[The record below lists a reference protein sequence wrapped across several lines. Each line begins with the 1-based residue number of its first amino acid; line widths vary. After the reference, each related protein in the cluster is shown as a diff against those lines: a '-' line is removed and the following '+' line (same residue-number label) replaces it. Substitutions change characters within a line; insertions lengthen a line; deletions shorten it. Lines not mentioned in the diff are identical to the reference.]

1 MDQNA
6 LNQLLSVGV
15 QSGASDIHLRPGDP
29 PIYRINGQ
37 IVPMKME
44 KLRAEHTQQICQVL
58 IRDEVAKAQLDVVH
72 EYDTSYSVPGVAR
85 FRANIYRQRG
95 SLAVVLRIIPAQV
108 PTLQAMGMPPVIA
121 TLATQERG
129 LVLVTGATGSGKS
142 STLAAMVDHIN
153 RTDAVHILTIEDPIE
168 FLHPHKNCIV
178 NQREVG
184 ADTDSF
190 KKALKYVLRQDPDV
204 GLVGEMRDT
213 ETIDIALKAAETG
226 HLVLS
231 SVHTVDAANTIG
243 RLVSVFIPEEQAMVR
258 LRLPCSQLRIVS
270 SDTSIRSANSCCV
283 SPNRF
288 RTRCANRAASCAADA
303 SSTFCCKARSASD
316 VSASLRAFTRPAGAF
331 RTDVSSILKCAVFIV
346 PCLTDIGLASRND
359 ANGSATHRKHDME

>member
-121 TLATQERG
+121 TLAAQERG

-168 FLHPHKNCIV
+168 FIHN
-178 NQREVG
+178 NQRASVSQREIG
-184 ADTDSF
+184 LDTEGFSQ
-190 KKALKYVLRQDPDV
+190 ALRAALRQDPDV
-204 GLVGEMRDT
+204 ILVGEMRDT

-258 LRLPCSQLRIVS
+258 LRLSDSLKGTVSQRLLPRADNRGRVAALEIMVATKTVQEYIRDS
-270 SDTSIRSANSCCV
+270 S
-283 SPNRF
+283 
-288 RTRCANRAASCAADA
+288 RTAGLKDVIEKGAQTYGMQSFDQHLSRLYRQGLITLEVATQAASNPAD
-303 SSTFCCKARSASD
+303 FE
-316 VSASLRAFTRPAGAF
+316 RALNF
-331 RTDVSSILKCAVFIV
+331 
-346 PCLTDIGLASRND
+346 
-359 ANGSATHRKHDME
+359 E